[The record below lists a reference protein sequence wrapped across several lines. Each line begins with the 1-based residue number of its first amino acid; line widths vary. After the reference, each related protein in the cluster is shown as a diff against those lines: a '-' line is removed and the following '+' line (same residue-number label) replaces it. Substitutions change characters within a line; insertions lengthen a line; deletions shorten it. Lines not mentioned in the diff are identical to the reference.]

1 MDRFDYAIFM
11 TKNGCDVNIKERN
24 TNKHGVISVSEQNPN
39 MIWVFYGNDDGSDD
53 KIIDRNTFNEKFI
66 IESISFTDNDYDD
79 WISIDRDFSDF
90 VNKRE

>member
-1 MDRFDYAIFM
+1 MDRFDYAVFM
-11 TKNGCDVNIKERN
+11 KRNGCDINIKKRN
-24 TNKHGVISVSEQNPN
+24 TNKHGVISLLEQNPN

-66 IESISFTDNDYDD
+66 IESISFTDNNYDD

-90 VNKRE
+90 VNK

>member
-24 TNKHGVISVSEQNPN
+24 TNKHGIISVSKQNPN

-53 KIIDRNTFNEKFI
+53 KIIDRDTFNEKFI

-90 VNKRE
+90 VNKME

>member
-1 MDRFDYAIFM
+1 MDRFDYAVFM
-11 TKNGCDVNIKERN
+11 KRNGCDINIKERN
-24 TNKHGVISVSEQNPN
+24 TNKHGVISLLEQNPD

-66 IESISFTDNDYDD
+66 IESISFTDNNYDD

-90 VNKRE
+90 VNR